1 MCFRSETSRG
11 RGAGRAGAFPESPAR
26 EAREAREALG
36 ARLWR
41 GERLCAR
48 SRRQAGFLAGAR
60 RQA

>member
-26 EAREAREALG
+26 EAREALG

-41 GERLCAR
+41 GERLCER